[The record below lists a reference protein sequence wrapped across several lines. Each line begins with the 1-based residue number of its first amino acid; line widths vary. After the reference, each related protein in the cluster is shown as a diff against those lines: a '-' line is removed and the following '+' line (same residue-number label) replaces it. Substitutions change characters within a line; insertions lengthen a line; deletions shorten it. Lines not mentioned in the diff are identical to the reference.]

1 MRVGVFGGT
10 FDPVHF
16 GHLILAEQCREQGRL
31 DEVLFVPAPRPP
43 HKPQPTAR
51 FDQRVEMLALALA
64 GNPVFRIDEIEK
76 DREGPSYTADT
87 LAELRRRRPGDDFW
101 LLVGSDAVHALHL
114 WYEPRRLLEMAGLLV
129 MDRPGN
135 PAPDGR
141 ELGAHLGLPAD
152 RPPRMVVV
160 EAPRID
166 IASRDLRRRAAEGRS
181 LRYLLPCAVECY
193 VHDRRLYQTASSGP
207 EA

>member
-43 HKPQPTAR
+43 HKPQPVAR

-101 LLVGSDAVHALHL
+101 LLVGSDVVGDLHL
-114 WYEPRRLLEMAGLLV
+114 WYEPRRLLETAGLLV
-129 MDRPGN
+129 MDRPGR

-141 ELGAHLGLPAD
+141 ELGARLGLPAD
-152 RPPRMVVV
+152 RPPRLVVV

-181 LRYLLPCAVECY
+181 LRYLLPRAVECY
-193 VHDRRLYQTASSGP
+193 VHDRRLYQGASGP

>member
-10 FDPVHF
+10 FDPIHT

-31 DEVLFVPAPRPP
+31 EEVLFVPAPRPP
-43 HKPQPTAR
+43 HKPQPIAR

-64 GNPVFRIDEIEK
+64 GNPTFRIDEIEK
-76 DREGPSYTADT
+76 DRDGPSYTVDT

-101 LLVGSDAVHALHL
+101 LLVGGDTIRDLHV

-129 MDRPGN
+129 MARPGS
-135 PAPDGR
+135 PIPDR
-141 ELGAHLGLPAD
+141 DELGARVGLPAGAVRLKLVD
-152 RPPRMVVV
+152 
-160 EAPRID
+160 APQID

-181 LRYLLPCAVECY
+181 LRYLLPRAVECY
-193 VHDRRLYQTASSGP
+193 VHDRRLYQPGPGSG
-207 EA
+207 AQ